1 MCAFCN
7 RYGVIIFILKYYFY
21 CWRCPLPVVSVYVMA
36 QCPSVLSLSHQQP
49 ASGKWHCS
57 RCWLISSRGT
67 YWLLIDIYCRR
78 LSAEWAGS
86 CCDPW
91 TSVDAHLSTILQVLV
106 FLALWDVKIQ
116 SQDSLFSA
124 VLHASCNAHTDRR
137 AQQLVWW
144 TTVAKADLNL
154 TLQHQQHQPA
164 CRHLTS
170 VCSQTPVGCKVVV
183 HHTQLLQMNPR
194 DALLC
199 VHHAVHRCERSVW

>member
-1 MCAFCN
+1 M
-7 RYGVIIFILKYYFY
+7 
-21 CWRCPLPVVSVYVMA
+21 
-36 QCPSVLSLSHQQP
+36 
-49 ASGKWHCS
+49 
-57 RCWLISSRGT
+57 
-67 YWLLIDIYCRR
+67 LIDKQQRHLLAVDWYL
-78 LSAEWAGS
+78 LSAPECRVGRVMLWSDGPVS
-86 CCDPW
+86 THTCRQVYKYW
-91 TSVDAHLSTILQVLV
+91 SSLLFETSKL
-106 FLALWDVKIQ
+106 Q
-116 SQDSLFSA
+116 SQDSLFSI

>member
-7 RYGVIIFILKYYFY
+7 RYGVVIFILKYYFY
-21 CWRCPLPVVSVYVMA
+21 CWRCPLPVVSVYVMV

-49 ASGKWHCS
+49 SSGKWHCS

-86 CCDPW
+86 CCDPMDQCRRTLVDKS
-91 TSVDAHLSTILQVLV
+91 TSIGLPC
-106 FLALWDVKIQ
+106 
-116 SQDSLFSA
+116 SLRRQNTVA
-124 VLHASCNAHTDRR
+124 GLLHASCNAHTDRR
-137 AQQLVWW
+137 AQQLLWW

-194 DALLC
+194 EAMLC
-199 VHHAVHRCERSVW
+199 VHHAVHRCEHSVW